1 LFNAGTISRKIR
13 NVTSSAEIAANISSK
28 VSLSCWIDF
37 VQYYCPDKLL
47 WKFNDE
53 EEPLPESGKKYKV
66 ELKDTNSKC
75 QKEFVLSIFNVTES
89 DMGTYSCHWLCKHLS
104 NTRAAIAL
112 KVYDNP
118 STGKNIERSNARE
131 FIFLS
136 QDCAT
141 PLLIHMDYLTLTDF
155 LNVCS
160 VTSCDKDEAPAH
172 GSCL

>member
-1 LFNAGTISRKIR
+1 LFNAGTIARKIR
-13 NVTSSAEIAANISSK
+13 AVTSSIAANISSN

-37 VQYYCPDKLL
+37 VQYYCPHELL
-47 WKFNDE
+47 WKFNDKP
-53 EEPLPESGKKYKV
+53 EPLPESGKKYKV

-75 QKEFVLSIFNVTES
+75 QKEFILSIFNVTES
-89 DMGTYSCHWLCKHLS
+89 DKGTYSCHWLCDYKS
-104 NTRAAIAL
+104 NTSAAIDL
-112 KVYDNP
+112 KVYDNL
-118 STGKNIERSNARE
+118 SRGKNIERSNAKE

-141 PLLIHMDYLTLTDF
+141 SLLIHMDYLTLTGF

-160 VTSCDKDEAPAH
+160 VTSCDKDEAPAY